1 MAHAR
6 ESAFREIPCCLPC
19 GTQMRFIRARR
30 LESNCWREQGDEEQH
45 AQAARLILFP
55 NRALHSNS

>member
-1 MAHAR
+1 
-6 ESAFREIPCCLPC
+6 
-19 GTQMRFIRARR
+19 MRFIRARR